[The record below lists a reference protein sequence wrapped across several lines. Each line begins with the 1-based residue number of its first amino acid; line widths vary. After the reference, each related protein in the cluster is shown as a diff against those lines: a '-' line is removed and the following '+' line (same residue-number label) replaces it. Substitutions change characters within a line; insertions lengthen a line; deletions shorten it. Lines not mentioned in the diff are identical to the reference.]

1 LLFFGR
7 GLNLFEQGF
16 KPPTYPRGTQPEI
29 AGLSVIDALF
39 FLGPEGTRKLLDEP
53 LPPTGLRVAQGAG

>member
-1 LLFFGR
+1 
-7 GLNLFEQGF
+7 
-16 KPPTYPRGTQPEI
+16 
-29 AGLSVIDALF
+29 VIDALF